1 MTFTSTLRTV
11 LAAVFAVLVL
21 FPAALSAQKQDSASV
36 RALLDQRDR
45 EIKELVGPKGTEY
58 TEEQRQK
65 IKDIING
72 IIDYR
77 SMAAYALQETWDTL
91 SAEGRDEFVEVFS
104 TVVRDQSMNN
114 LDIYR
119 AEVDYRSIRVNGD
132 SARVHTTVV
141 QDEARIPVYYDLY
154 CDGEWRVTDIT
165 IDDVSTAESYRSQYQ
180 RIINKRGYQ
189 VLLEAL
195 QKRAARGGEGG

>member
-1 MTFTSTLRTV
+1 MTIKRTLHLALTATV
-11 LAAVFAVLVL
+11 ALLAALPA
-21 FPAALSAQKQDSASV
+21 PAAAQQQDSAAV

-45 EIKELVGPKGTEY
+45 EIKDLVGPEGAEY
-58 TEEQRQK
+58 TEAQREQL
-65 IKDIING
+65 KDIING

-77 SMAAYALQETWDTL
+77 SMAAYALQQTWDTL
-91 SAEGRDEFVEVFS
+91 SVEERDEFVEVFS

-119 AEVDYRSIRVNGD
+119 ARVEYLAIRVNGD
-132 SARVHTTVV
+132 SARVHTTVM
-141 QDEARIPVYYDLY
+141 QDASRIPVHYDMNY
-154 CDGEWRVTDIT
+154 DGEWTVTDIV

-180 RIINKRGYQ
+180 RIISQRGYQ

-195 QKRAARGGEGG
+195 RKRAGRG